1 MTAKTLPEK
10 GHGIAAA
17 AWLGFRKGEDE
28 RNVYL
33 FYI

>member
-1 MTAKTLPEK
+1 MTAKTSPEK

-28 RNVYL
+28 RNADL